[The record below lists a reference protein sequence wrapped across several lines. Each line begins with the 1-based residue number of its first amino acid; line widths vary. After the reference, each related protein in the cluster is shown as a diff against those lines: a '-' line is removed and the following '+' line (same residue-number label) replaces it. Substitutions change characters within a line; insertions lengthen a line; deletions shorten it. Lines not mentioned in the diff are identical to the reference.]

1 MTSSRCLT
9 VVGQINFIEV
19 DSLSVETSKV
29 LIRGLMAMFSR
40 YGVPDTL
47 VTDNGPRF
55 ALSEFKKFASTWNFE
70 HVTSSSRYPQSNGK
84 VENAV
89 RTNER
94 LFTKCRAA
102 GISEFQALLDWRNTP
117 SEGMDTSPAQRLMGR
132 RCKTLPP
139 TPETLLEPRFSLLN
153 DANKLRIQKERQRKY
168 YNRGKRALPP
178 IKPGETAHP
187 GTWINNVETSY
198 LHQRSRSAV
207 LRCPSWR
214 NSLALFATKKTSTL
228 FQSSQ
233 LRN

>member
-102 GISEFQALLDWRNTP
+102 GISEFQALLDWCNTP
-117 SEGMDTSPAQRLMGR
+117 SECMDT
-132 RCKTLPP
+132 CKSSTATDGPP
-139 TPETLLEPRFSLLN
+139 LQDF
-153 DANKLRIQKERQRKY
+153 
-168 YNRGKRALPP
+168 
-178 IKPGETAHP
+178 
-187 GTWINNVETSY
+187 TSDT
-198 LHQRSRSAV
+198 
-207 LRCPSWR
+207 R
-214 NSLALFATKKTSTL
+214 NTS
-228 FQSSQ
+228 
-233 LRN
+233 